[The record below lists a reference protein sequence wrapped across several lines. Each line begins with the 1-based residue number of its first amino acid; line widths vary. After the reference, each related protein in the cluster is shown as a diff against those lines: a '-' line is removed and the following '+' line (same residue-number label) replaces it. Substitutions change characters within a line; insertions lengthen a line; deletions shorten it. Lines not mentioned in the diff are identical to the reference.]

1 MTDKE
6 KDFKVHL
13 LTMFIEELTES
24 ERDMIEA
31 QEGEKTNRNQLGSS
45 ALGQTFLI
53 PMYCYVVSTALS
65 KSASPNQ
72 TEFNLIS
79 SPA

>member
-31 QEGEKTNRNQLGSS
+31 QEGEKTNRNQL
-45 ALGQTFLI
+45 
-53 PMYCYVVSTALS
+53 
-65 KSASPNQ
+65 
-72 TEFNLIS
+72 
-79 SPA
+79 